1 MLFGKKNCTE
11 CGSKYDIVQ
20 PTCPTCGRR
29 DENFETLGIPK
40 YVVWMSWWKQLLLFV
55 IGLIGL
61 NILGIVAE
69 LLFYGI
75 LDPNSVEYLL
85 VINTFRY
92 IMAAGAMAF
101 VVWKDWKY
109 FKNSMNRWWTYLAGI
124 GFAWGLIIA
133 SIIINITIAYIY
145 PTETN
150 ANQTAVNSLVATYP
164 LLSLLVLGIIG
175 PIVEEFTYRV
185 GLFTLLRRVNVWVAY
200 IVTPI
205 IFALIHFN
213 FFAGSAEAYIN
224 ELLNLP
230 SYIIAGVALTVIYDK
245 FGLSASVVAHCGN
258 NLISIF
264 FTIIGNFINNGQ
276 STSEIVGRIFRIHS

>member
-11 CGSKYDIVQ
+11 CGSNYDVVQ

-55 IGLIGL
+55 VGLIGL

-85 VINTFRY
+85 TINTFRY
-92 IMAAGAMAF
+92 VMAAGAMAF

-109 FKNSMNRWWTYLAGI
+109 FKNSVNRWWTYLAGI
-124 GFAWGLIIA
+124 GFAVALIMA
-133 SIIINITIAYIY
+133 SIFVNTIINFIY

-150 ANQTAVNSLVATYP
+150 ANQTAVNSLVTTYP
-164 LLSLLVLGIIG
+164 LLSLLILGILG

-185 GLFTLLRRVNVWVAY
+185 GLFTLLRRINVWVAY
-200 IVTPI
+200 IVSPI

-213 FFAGSAEAYIN
+213 FFAGTPEGYIN

-230 SYIIAGVALTVIYDK
+230 SYIIAGAALTVIYDQ
-245 FGLSASVVAHCGN
+245 FGLSASTVAHCGN
-258 NLISIF
+258 NLISILL
-264 FTIIGNFINNGQ
+264 TIVANLFRNGQ
-276 STSEIVGRIFRIHS
+276 PTSEIVSHIFRIHS

>member
-1 MLFGKKNCTE
+1 MLFGQKNCTE
-11 CGSKYDIVQ
+11 CGSKYDVVQ
-20 PTCPTCGRR
+20 PTCPACGHR

-40 YVVWMSWWKQLLLFV
+40 YVIWMSWWKQLLLFV

-61 NILGIVAE
+61 NILSVLGE
-69 LLFYGI
+69 LIFR
-75 LDPNSVEYLL
+75 NFMNTESVEYVL
-85 VINTFRY
+85 VINAFRY
-92 IMAAGAMAF
+92 VLAAGAMAF
-101 VVWKDWKY
+101 VIWRDWKN
-109 FKNSMNRWWTYLAGI
+109 FTPSVNRWWTYLAGV
-124 GFAWGLIIA
+124 GFAWGLIIT
-133 SIIINITIAYIY
+133 SIIVNLIIDFCY
-145 PTETN
+145 PTTTN
-150 ANQTAVNSLVATYP
+150 QNQTLVNELIGSYP
-164 LLSLLVLGIIG
+164 LISILLLGILG

-185 GLFTLLRRVNVWVAY
+185 GLFTLLRRVNIWVAY
-200 IVTPI
+200 IVTPF

-264 FTIIGNFINNGQ
+264 FTIIGRLAQNGQ
-276 STSEIVGRIFRIHS
+276 STSEIVSHIFRIRS